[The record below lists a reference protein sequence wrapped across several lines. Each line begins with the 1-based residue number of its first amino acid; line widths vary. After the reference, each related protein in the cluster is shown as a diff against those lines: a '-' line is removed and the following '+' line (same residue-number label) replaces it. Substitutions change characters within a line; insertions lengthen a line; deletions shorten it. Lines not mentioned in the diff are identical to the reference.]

1 MTDAETVWEIPEPLS
16 MLDVATD
23 DDTVITV
30 RRHGNPEGPRL
41 VLSHGNGLAI
51 DMYYP
56 FWSLLEEAFD
66 LMVYD
71 LRNHG
76 WNQVGAAE
84 DHNVPTIAR
93 DQDLVLGAIDERF
106 GARPKAG
113 VFHSISA
120 MTTLLS
126 PSHCEGFSALFLF
139 DPPLRRPGFTHETLD
154 EAALKTAS
162 MARRRGYQFKSKEAF
177 AELLEFSPRFR
188 HAVAG
193 ILPLIAE
200 TTLREAPSGGFE
212 LICPREYEAQIVE
225 FARLFA
231 VFVDFAAVGCPIK
244 VLGADPTL
252 PYSYLPTL
260 DLGDIREVDYDFLP
274 DATHFLQLEQPET
287 CVKTVIEFLEQVNFL

>member
-30 RRHGNPEGPRL
+30 RRHGNPDGPRL

-51 DMYYP
+51 DVYYP
-56 FWSLLEEAFD
+56 FWSLLEEEFD

-76 WNQVGAAE
+76 WNQVGPSE
-84 DHNVPTIAR
+84 GHNIPTIAR
-93 DQDLVLGAIDERF
+93 DQDIVLEAIDEHF
-106 GARPKAG
+106 GARPKVG
-113 VFHSISA
+113 IFHSVSA

-139 DPPLRRPGFTHETLD
+139 DPPLRKPGVSHEEFD
-154 EAALKTAS
+154 EASLKTAS
-162 MARRRGYQFKSKEAF
+162 MARQRGYQFKSREAF
-177 AELLEFSPRFR
+177 AELLAFSPRFR
-188 HAVAG
+188 PSVEG
-193 ILPLIAE
+193 VLPLLAE
-200 TTLREAPSGGFE
+200 ATLRESPSGGFE

-225 FARLFA
+225 FGRLFS
-231 VFVDFAAVGCPIK
+231 VFVDFAAIRCPIK

-260 DLGDIREVDYDFLP
+260 DLGDIREVDYDFVP

-287 CVKTVIEFLEQVNFL
+287 CAESVREFLAQVQFL